1 MKQAALKSSER
12 WALGSLCLSILLA
25 ALGTSIANVA
35 LPTLAQAF
43 QAPFQAV
50 QWVVL
55 AYLLAITSL
64 IVGVGRL
71 GDILGRRPL
80 LLAGMLL
87 FTVASLLCALSPSLW
102 LLIAA
107 RALQGLGA
115 AIMMALTI
123 AFVGESVPKAK
134 AGSAM
139 GTLGTM
145 SAIGTALG
153 PSLGGILIAEGGW
166 RAIFLVSVPVGALT
180 LVLAYCTLPATPR
193 QPQAG
198 KFDALGILALAL
210 TLVAYAL
217 AMTLGQGQFD
227 VRNGVLLLAACGG
240 LWVFLRIEARAASP
254 ILPQSLLRDPVRCTG
269 FIANGLVSTVMMATL
284 IVGPFYLGQALG
296 MSETSVGAVLTLGP
310 LLSALSGVP
319 AGRIVDRFGAAVG
332 VLVGLGLMLVGAVA
346 LALLPMLFGVIGYS
360 AAIVLLTP
368 GYQLFQAANTMRIMA
383 EVPADQR
390 GVTSGMLNLSRN
402 LGLITGASAMG
413 AVFAFTAQT
422 FGQSVSRPEA
432 VTLGMQVTFLLAAG
446 LIIAALR
453 LHLAPFRRA
462 QSSGP

>member
-1 MKQAALKSSER
+1 MHHTAFQSSGR
-12 WALGSLCLSILLA
+12 WALASLCLSILLA

-35 LPTLAQAF
+35 LPTLAQVF
-43 QAPFQAV
+43 QVSFQAV
-50 QWVVL
+50 QWIVL

-107 RALQGLGA
+107 RAVQGLGA

-139 GTLGTM
+139 GLLGTM

-153 PSLGGILIAEGGW
+153 PSLGGILIAEWGW

-180 LVLAYCTLPATPR
+180 LVLAYCALPAPSR
-193 QPQAG
+193 LPQAG
-198 KFDALGILALAL
+198 KFEALGILALAL

-217 AMTLGQGQFD
+217 AMTLGQGHFGFS
-227 VRNGVLLLAACGG
+227 NGALLLAAGAG
-240 LWVFLRIEARAASP
+240 LWLFLRVEARAKSP
-254 ILPQSLLRDPVRCTG
+254 IFPQGLLRDPNRRAG
-269 FIANGLVSTVMMATL
+269 LIGNGLVSTVMMATL
-284 IVGPFYLGQALG
+284 IVGPFYLAQALG
-296 MSETSVGAVLTLGP
+296 LSEARVGAVLTLGP
-310 LLSALSGVP
+310 LLSALSGFP
-319 AGRIVDRFGAAVG
+319 AGRLVDRLGAAVG
-332 VLVGLGLMLVGAVA
+332 TRVGLAIMLVGALA
-346 LALLPMLFGVIGYS
+346 LALLPVPFGVIGYS

-368 GYQLFQAANTMRIMA
+368 GYQLFQAANTIGIMA

-390 GVTSGMLNLSRN
+390 GVTSGILTLSRN
-402 LGLITGASAMG
+402 LGLVTGASVMG
-413 AVFAFTAQT
+413 AVFAFSAQT
-422 FGQSVSRPEA
+422 FGQSVSRPDA
-432 VTLGMQVTFLLAAG
+432 VTLGMQITFLLAAV
-446 LIIAALR
+446 LILAALL

-462 QSSGP
+462 

>member
-1 MKQAALKSSER
+1 MNQAALKSTGR
-12 WALGSLCLSILLA
+12 WALGSLCLAILLA

-153 PSLGGILIAEGGW
+153 PSLGGILIAEWGW

-180 LVLAYCTLPATPR
+180 LVLAYCTLAATPR

-217 AMTLGQGQFD
+217 AMTLGRGHFD

-240 LWVFLRIEARAASP
+240 FWLFLRIEAWAASP
-254 ILPQSLLRDPVRCTG
+254 ILPQSLLRDPARCAG

-284 IVGPFYLGQALG
+284 IVGPFYLSQALG
-296 MSETSVGAVLTLGP
+296 LSETGVGAALTLGP

-319 AGRIVDRFGAAVG
+319 AGRLVDRLGTAVATRIG
-332 VLVGLGLMLVGAVA
+332 LVIMLVEAVA
-346 LALLPMLFGVIGYS
+346 LALLPVVFGVIGYS

-402 LGLITGASAMG
+402 LGLITGASVMG
-413 AVFAFTAQT
+413 AVFAVTAQT
-422 FGQSVSRPEA
+422 FGQSVSRPDA

-446 LIIAALR
+446 LILAALL
-453 LHLAPFRRA
+453 LHLAPFRRT
-462 QSSGP
+462 QSPGP

>member
-1 MKQAALKSSER
+1 MKQVVFKSSGR

-35 LPTLAQAF
+35 LPTLAQVF
-43 QAPFQAV
+43 QVSFQAV

-107 RALQGLGA
+107 RAVQGLGA

-139 GTLGTM
+139 GLLGTM

-153 PSLGGILIAEGGW
+153 PSLGGILIAEWGW

-180 LVLAYCTLPATPR
+180 LVMAYCALPAPPR
-193 QPQAG
+193 LPQAE
-198 KFDALGILALAL
+198 KFDARGILVLAL

-217 AMTLGQGQFD
+217 AMTLGRGQFG
-227 VRNGVLLLAACGG
+227 VSNGALLLAAGAG
-240 LWVFLRIEARAASP
+240 LWLFLRIEARAQSP
-254 ILPQSLLRDPVRCTG
+254 ILPQGLLRDPGRRAG
-269 FIANGLVSTVMMATL
+269 LIGNGLVSTVMMATL
-284 IVGPFYLGQALG
+284 IVGPFYLSQALG
-296 MSETSVGAVLTLGP
+296 LNEASVGAVLTLGP

-319 AGRIVDRFGAAVG
+319 AGRLVDRLGAAVG
-332 VLVGLGLMLVGAVA
+332 TRVGLAIMLVGAVA
-346 LALLPMLFGVIGYS
+346 LALLPVPFGVIGYS
-360 AAIVLLTP
+360 AAIALLTP
-368 GYQLFQAANTMRIMA
+368 GYQLFQAANTMGIMA
-383 EVPADQR
+383 EVPADRR
-390 GVTSGMLNLSRN
+390 GVTSGILTLSRN
-402 LGLITGASAMG
+402 LGLVTGASVMG
-413 AVFAFTAQT
+413 AVFAFSAQT
-422 FGQSVSRPEA
+422 LGQSVARPDA
-432 VTLGMQVTFLLAAG
+432 VTLGMQITFLLAAV
-446 LIIAALR
+446 LIFAAL
-453 LHLAPFRRA
+453 LLQLAPFRRA
-462 QSSGP
+462 